1 MEYIVTRANNSDE
14 LYHYGVKG
22 MKWGVHKAKL
32 YGAKASYHI
41 KRADKLQSKADVKRS
56 STMNTTNRRLKYAA
70 KERKYA
76 NAEKF
81 HNQKAL
87 GLSYVSKL
95 LGTTLDYSYN
105 KKRAGKDAILKE
117 KYSQAKTGTTNRVNR
132 LEYRAEKQRI
142 KADKSLAK
150 KKIAELTVEGKTKEK
165 VNEILESSFG
175 NSLISDTWKTTET
188 YRDRSAKTNIGR
200 DGYVKEKQR
209 VF

>member
-1 MEYIVTRANNSDE
+1 MEYIITNEPNE
-14 LYHYGVKG
+14 LYHFGVKG

-32 YGAKASYHI
+32 YDAKASYHI

-142 KADKSLAK
+142 KADKALTK
-150 KKIAELTVEGKTKEK
+150 KKIADLTVDGANKEK
-165 VNEILESSFG
+165 INKILESSFG
-175 NSLISDTWKTTET
+175 SSLMSDTWRTGEA
-188 YRDRSAKTNIGR
+188 YRDKTAKTNIGR
-200 DGYVKEKQR
+200 RGYAKEKQR
-209 VF
+209 TF